1 MAGLCDAGM
10 VGSKLEGCVMKRL
23 MVTFVVG
30 LGLALML
37 SSSGEAVASSIPEG
51 SKRVADDRESG
62 RCMTSCTDCQRPC
75 DNKPISDRVQCKET
89 CSTTA
94 GTCCKGAGKQ
104 APYSPQG
111 CICN

>member
-1 MAGLCDAGM
+1 
-10 VGSKLEGCVMKRL
+10 MKRL

-30 LGLALML
+30 LGLVLML
-37 SSSGEAVASSIPEG
+37 GSSGEAGATSLPGG

-62 RCMTSCTDCQRPC
+62 RCMTSCVDCQRPC
-75 DNKPISDRVQCKET
+75 NDKSGSDKTSCKET

-104 APYSPQG
+104 VPSSPQG
-111 CICN
+111 CICD